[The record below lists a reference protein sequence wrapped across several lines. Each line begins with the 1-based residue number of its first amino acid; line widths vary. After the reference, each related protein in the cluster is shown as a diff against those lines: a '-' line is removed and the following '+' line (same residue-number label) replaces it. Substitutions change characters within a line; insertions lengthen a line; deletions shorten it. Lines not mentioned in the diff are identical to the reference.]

1 MMQRDSY
8 AHYVRN
14 PRFRLKENA
23 PLTQKR
29 ERKHFAYTKSG
40 VAKARA
46 YAKMN
51 NGRMVSSHKKDANT
65 KYRRK

>member
-1 MMQRDSY
+1 MPEVVTKSG
-8 AHYVRN
+8 
-14 PRFRLKENA
+14 
-23 PLTQKR
+23 

-46 YAKMN
+46 YSKMN
-51 NGRMVSSHKKDANT
+51 NGRMVSSHKKDANK